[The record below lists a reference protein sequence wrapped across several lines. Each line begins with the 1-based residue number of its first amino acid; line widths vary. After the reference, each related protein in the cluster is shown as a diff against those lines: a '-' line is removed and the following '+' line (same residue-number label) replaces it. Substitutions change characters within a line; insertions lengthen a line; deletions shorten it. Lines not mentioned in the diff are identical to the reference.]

1 MTRTAADILAL
12 ALYRMRHVDENS
24 EYYQAL
30 DDLVN
35 AFSQSAWN
43 KSDPLIERA
52 YAIADLPNGRRTS
65 R

>member
-24 EYYQAL
+24 EYYHAL

-35 AFSQSAWN
+35 AFDQSAWN
-43 KSDPLIERA
+43 KPDPLIERA
-52 YAIADLPNGRRTS
+52 CAIADMPNGRRQE
-65 R
+65 

>member
-12 ALYRMRHVDENS
+12 ALYRMRKVDQNS

-35 AFSQSAWN
+35 AFTESAWN
-43 KSDPLIERA
+43 KPDPLIERA
-52 YAIADLPNGRRTS
+52 YTIADLPDGRRKP